1 MPEKMKTANANKTN
15 SHNRNGSQ
23 HNPSVLVWADVF
35 SARMVF
41 IALLLMML
49 LVSGVS
55 VIFTTFKQRVLL
67 NELQGLENQR
77 NELQVQWGQMLI
89 EQSTFSLEGRIERK
103 AVEELQMELPRISD
117 IVMVRYE

>member
-1 MPEKMKTANANKTN
+1 MPKIMKTVNTNK
-15 SHNRNGSQ
+15 SRQ
-23 HNPSVLVWADVF
+23 HSRPGQQQNVSVLVWADVF

-41 IALLLMML
+41 IALLLML
-49 LVSGVS
+49 LLASGVS

-103 AVEELQMELPRISD
+103 AVEELQMELPSISD

>member
-1 MPEKMKTANANKTN
+1 MKTVNTNK
-15 SHNRNGSQ
+15 SRQ
-23 HNPSVLVWADVF
+23 HSRPGRQQNVSVLVWADVF

-41 IALLLMML
+41 IALLLML
-49 LVSGVS
+49 LLASGVS

-103 AVEELQMELPRISD
+103 AVEELQMELPSISD

>member
-1 MPEKMKTANANKTN
+1 MPKIMKTVNTNK
-15 SHNRNGSQ
+15 SHQ
-23 HNPSVLVWADVF
+23 HSRPGRQQNVSVLVWADVF

-41 IALLLMML
+41 IALLLML
-49 LVSGVS
+49 LLASGVS

-103 AVEELQMELPRISD
+103 AVEELQMELPSISD